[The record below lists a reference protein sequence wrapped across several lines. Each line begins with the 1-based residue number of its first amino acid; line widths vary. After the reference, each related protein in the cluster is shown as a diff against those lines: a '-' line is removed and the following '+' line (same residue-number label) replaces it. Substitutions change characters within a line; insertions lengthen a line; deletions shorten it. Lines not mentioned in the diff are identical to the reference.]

1 MKHLI
6 HRAIV
11 GLLRLFDMEIVVVLP
26 PPDRSVYRQ
35 FDLFD
40 KQDMYRKRLDR
51 EG

>member
-11 GLLRLFDMEIVVVLP
+11 GLLRLFDLEIVRILP
-26 PPDRSVYRQ
+26 PPDRSTKRQ
-35 FDLFD
+35 MELFD
-40 KQDMYRKRLDR
+40 EQARYIRKLDR